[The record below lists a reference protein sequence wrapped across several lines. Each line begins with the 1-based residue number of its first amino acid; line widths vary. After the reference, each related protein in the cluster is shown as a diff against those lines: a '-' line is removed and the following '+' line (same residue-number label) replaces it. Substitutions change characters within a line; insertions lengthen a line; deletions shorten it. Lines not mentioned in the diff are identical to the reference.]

1 MENFW
6 NKALEILANAGG
18 KIVLAILVFIVG
30 KFIIGKLMK
39 AFEKAR
45 FIKEMDATASK
56 FILSAI
62 KVVLY
67 VVLVVSIIGI
77 LGVPMASVV
86 AVIAS
91 CGVAV
96 GLALQGA
103 LGNLAGGIMLL
114 IFRPFNVGDYISAAG
129 GEGVVQ
135 EISMFYTVLLTVDNK
150 KVTIPNGSL
159 MNANVENF
167 SSEENRR
174 VDLSFNLGGGNDI
187 SKVQEVMLGV
197 MNANDKV
204 LQDPAP
210 FASPLAGI
218 PGGLQYTVRAWC
230 KSADYWDVYFSLQ
243 KDIAAAL
250 GEAGFAGPAP
260 ATTVVMDK

>member
-1 MENFW
+1 
-6 NKALEILANAGG
+6 
-18 KIVLAILVFIVG
+18 
-30 KFIIGKLMK
+30 
-39 AFEKAR
+39 
-45 FIKEMDATASK
+45 
-56 FILSAI
+56 
-62 KVVLY
+62 
-67 VVLVVSIIGI
+67 
-77 LGVPMASVV
+77 
-86 AVIAS
+86 
-91 CGVAV
+91 
-96 GLALQGA
+96 
-103 LGNLAGGIMLL
+103 MLL

-159 MNANVENF
+159 MNANVENY
-167 SSEENRR
+167 SSEEKRR
-174 VDLSFNLGGGNDI
+174 VDLTFNLGGGNDI

-218 PGGLQYTVRAWC
+218 PGGLQYTVSAWC
-230 KSADYWDVYFSLQ
+230 KSADYWDVYFALQ

-250 GEAGFAGPAP
+250 GQAHFAGPAP

>member
-1 MENFW
+1 MQEFI
-6 NKALEILANAGG
+6 NKVLEICASAGSKLILA
-18 KIVLAILVFIVG
+18 LLV
-30 KFIIGKLMK
+30 FIIGKMVISKILK
-39 AFEKAR
+39 IFEKAK
-45 FIKEMDATASK
+45 FMETMDATAKK

-62 KVVLY
+62 KVLLY

-91 CGVAV
+91 CGLAV
-96 GLALQGA
+96 GMALQGA

-114 IFRPFNVGDYISAAG
+114 IFRPFNVGDFISAAG

-135 EISMFYTVLLTVDNK
+135 EISMFYTVILTVDNK
-150 KVTIPNGSL
+150 RVTIPNGSL
-159 MNANVENF
+159 MNANVSNF

-174 VDLSFNLGGGNDI
+174 VDLTFNIAGGNEI
-187 SKVQEVMLGV
+187 NKVQEVMLSV
-197 MNANDKV
+197 MNANEKV
-204 LQDPAP
+204 LKDPAP
-210 FASPLAGI
+210 FAAPLGGV

-230 KSADYWDVYFSLQ
+230 ASADYWDVYFALT
-243 KDIAAAL
+243 KDISTAL
-250 GEAGFAGPAP
+250 GEAGIGGPAP